1 MNKTYRGEDNLAD
14 KNRTKKLLLLGG
26 GHAEI
31 PLIKAAQKQGY
42 YVITTGNQREGLGH
56 NISDKF
62 IEEDFSDK
70 GKMLQLARDN
80 HVSAICSG
88 CNDFALLS
96 TAYVAE
102 QLGFKGHDSYET
114 SLTLHHKDRYRSFAE
129 KYNIHTPRSV
139 KCYRSEEIEIL
150 TETFTYPVI
159 VKPVDLSGGK
169 GIRHCYSLQ
178 ELKEAFVTAMSITR
192 VDYVIIE
199 EFLEG
204 TNHGF
209 SAMIQDEKVTF
220 YFVDNEQYFLNKYLV
235 SGAITPTSVS
245 KEVVK
250 KIIIY
255 AEKISQILNLVD
267 GILHIQFILD
277 KSNEPTIIEI
287 CRRAPGDLYIRLVEL
302 ATGFDYPTA
311 IMNAETGVITPP
323 YKFIEP
329 QGYWIRHC
337 IMGKQAGR
345 IKSISISD
353 QVKDAVVEKMIWG
366 EKGQYVEQYL
376 TYKAGIIFLRFCELD
391 KLENFSDILNELI
404 TIEFEI

>member
-26 GHAEI
+26 GYAEI

-70 GKMLQLARDN
+70 EKMLQLARDN

-129 KYNIHTPRSV
+129 KYNIATPKSV
-139 KCYRSEEIEIL
+139 KCYRTEEIEIL

-169 GIRHCYSLQ
+169 GIKHCYNLE
-178 ELKEAFVTAMSITR
+178 ELKEAFVIAMSVTR
-192 VDYVIIE
+192 IDYVIIE

-250 KIIIY
+250 KIIMY

-311 IMNAETGVITPP
+311 IMNAETGVIIPP
-323 YKFIEP
+323 YKFFEP
-329 QGYWIRHC
+329 QDYWIRHC

-353 QVKDAVVEKMIWG
+353 QVKDTVVEKMIWG

-376 TYKAGIIFLRFCELD
+376 TYKAGIIFLRFYELD
-391 KLENFSDILNELI
+391 KLENFSDVLNELI